1 MTRSALSV
9 LVAAAVLLTGV
20 PSPSRAAT
28 EIQFW
33 HAMTAVLGERVNDIA
48 NKFNAS
54 QSEYV
59 VKAVHKGSYPET
71 LNAAIAAYRAKQPPH
86 IVQVFEVGTQTMLSS
101 GAVYPV
107 YQLMKDHG
115 VALDWNDVI
124 SAVRGYYSTTGGNLY
139 SMPFNSSTPILYYNK
154 DLFRKAGLPDKPPAT
169 WDAVESM
176 AKKLKAAGV
185 KCPFSSAW
193 PSWVLV
199 ESMHAY
205 HDQPFADNRNGF
217 DGLATTLKING
228 PFGVKMMEQLSRGAK
243 EGWFTYGGRLN
254 KAEALMTAGECGI
267 FTTSSAYIGNLTRA
281 SEGKFTWG
289 TGPLPRLAGF
299 PQGNSI
305 IGGAT
310 LWVMRGG
317 KPEEYKGVAQFF
329 KYLAST
335 ENQAWWAGVTGYLPL
350 TNSAAKALEASGHY
364 AKNPNQ
370 KTAIVQM
377 NAGKTTPNSQGIRLG
392 NFNSVRDT
400 IEEQMENI
408 FSESKT
414 SKQGLDDAVAKGNDI
429 LKEFAALY
437 R

>member
-20 PSPSRAAT
+20 PSTSRAAT

-115 VALDWNDVI
+115 VAIDWNDVI
-124 SAVRGYYSTTGGNLY
+124 SPVRGYYSTTGGNLY

-154 DLFRKAGLPDKPPAT
+154 DHFKKAGLPDKPPAT

-199 ESMHAY
+199 ENMHAY
-205 HDQPFADNRNGF
+205 HDQPVADNRNGF
-217 DGLATTLKING
+217 DGLATTLKINDA
-228 PFGVKMMEQLSRGAK
+228 FGVKMMEQLSRGAK

-329 KYLAST
+329 KYVAST

-364 AKNPNQ
+364 VKNPNQ

-377 NAGKTTPNSQGIRLG
+377 NTGKTTPNSQGIRLG
-392 NFNSVRDT
+392 NFNSVRDA

-408 FSESKT
+408 FSGSKT
-414 SKQGLDDAVAKGNDI
+414 PKQGLDDAVAKSNDI